1 MTNPVNPFAS
11 NGAAPNPG
19 GASFVIPNMDHIEDK
34 ATYTPPGLYPA
45 TVTGFRIMQSQA
57 GNQMLE
63 FTLSVHTQN
72 GDLKKRFFCPT
83 SSNALWKLKKIARAL
98 SLAQGSIDANLVI
111 GRKCTA
117 NIIDDGEYQGNP
129 DCSIEMITPPS
140 NVAGLTT
147 TGDDQVPF

>member
-19 GASFVIPNMDHIEDK
+19 GGTFVMPNLDHIQDTSFY
-34 ATYTPPGLYPA
+34 APPGEHPA
-45 TVTGFRIMQSQA
+45 TLTGFCQRMSQSNSQ
-57 GNQMLE
+57 GLDFE
-63 FTLSVHTQN
+63 FKVHTQN
-72 GDLKKRFFCPT
+72 GDVKKNLWCPL
-83 SSNALWKLKKIARAL
+83 SANAQWKLKKIAIAL
-98 SLAQGSIDANLVI
+98 KIPPGAIEAKMLI

-117 NIIDDGEYQGNP
+117 IIVPDGDYNGKP
-129 DCSIEMITPPS
+129 DSRIDIITLPS